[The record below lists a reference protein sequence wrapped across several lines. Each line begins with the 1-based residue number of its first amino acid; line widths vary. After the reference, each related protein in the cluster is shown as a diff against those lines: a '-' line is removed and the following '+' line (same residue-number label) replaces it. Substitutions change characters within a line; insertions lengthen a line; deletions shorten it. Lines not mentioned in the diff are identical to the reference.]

1 MADRLWGIV
10 LFLVV
15 VIVLLGSIRLVMQNW
30 SYLALLAVAVAAALY
45 IIIQL
50 QHALKSPK

>member
-1 MADRLWGIV
+1 MADKFWGIV
-10 LFLVV
+10 LILVV
-15 VIVLLGSIRLVMQNW
+15 VLVLLGSIRLVMQNW